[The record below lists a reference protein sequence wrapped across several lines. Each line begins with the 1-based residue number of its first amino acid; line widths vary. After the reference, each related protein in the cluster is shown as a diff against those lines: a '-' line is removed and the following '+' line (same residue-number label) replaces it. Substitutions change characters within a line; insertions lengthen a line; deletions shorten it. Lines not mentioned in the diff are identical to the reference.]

1 METLR
6 QDIRFGLRTLLK
18 RPGFTLVAVLTLALG
33 IGANSAIFSVVNAVV
48 LRPLPYGAPERLV
61 ALWGNLNQKGF
72 EELELSA
79 PEFVDFRQR
88 GAHVFE
94 DVAAYSQGGFNLT
107 GAGEPE
113 RIQGAYATA
122 SLFSTLGVAP
132 LKGRAYTE
140 EEDRPGSNDVI
151 VISHSLWQ
159 RRFGGDLSV
168 VGKSITLDGRPNT
181 VVGVMPADFHFPDK
195 DTDIWKPAAFDADL
209 LSPNNRGSHFLNAV
223 ARLKPG
229 FTTARAG
236 EEVAALARAQGQE
249 NANNYPRGFG
259 ASVRPLD
266 EEVVGP
272 SVRTSLFVMLGA
284 VGLVLL
290 IACANVANLL
300 LARAASRRKEVA
312 VRTALGAGRA
322 RIMRQ
327 LLTESVMLAL
337 AGGAVGIVLALW
349 GVDLLVALAP
359 EGTPRVAEV
368 GLDARVV
375 GFTFGVSLLTG
386 VIFGLVPALYS
397 SKVDLNESLKE
408 GGRGGTEGA
417 SRGRLRGLLVV
428 GEFALALV
436 LLAGAGLLVKSFT
449 RVLEESPGF
458 DSRGVLTMRLVLSQS
473 KYNGYDQHRA
483 FYSNLFTRL
492 RQLPGVEAVGANNL
506 LPLNGSGGSRGF
518 LIEGRPV
525 PQGQSHPEEQLRF
538 ITPGYFEA
546 MRVPLLRGRD
556 FEDRDVTGQTR
567 VAVVS
572 RSMAE
577 RHWPGEEAIGKR
589 FAYANIRRG
598 SEHQPEWIEI
608 VGIVGD
614 IKHRGLDLE
623 SKPEIYVP
631 VYQPLFTNRPTP
643 PLSLY
648 VAVRTSGD
656 PAALASSVRREVA
669 AVDPEQPLANVRT
682 MEERLAESVAQR
694 RFNMTLL
701 GVFACVAL
709 VLAGVGVYGVMAYA
723 VARRTHEIGVRVAL
737 GAQRSDVVRLVLRQ
751 GMWLALAGVGVGV
764 AGAYAAT
771 RLMTGL
777 LYGVSPT
784 DPLTFL
790 GVSALLTAAAL
801 LACLVP
807 ARRATKVDP
816 MVALRYE

>member
-6 QDIRFGLRTLLK
+6 QDVRFGLRTLRK

-48 LRPLPYGAPERLV
+48 LRPLPYAAPERLV

-79 PEFVDFRQR
+79 PEFVDFRAR

-94 DVAAYSQGGFNLT
+94 DAAAYYEGGFNMT

-113 RIQGAYATA
+113 RVQGVYATA
-122 SLFSTLGVAP
+122 SLFNTLGVAP
-132 LKGRAYTE
+132 SRGRAYTA
-140 EEDRPGSNDVI
+140 EEDRPGSNDVV
-151 VISHSLWQ
+151 VISHSLWR
-159 RRFGGDLSV
+159 RRFNADPAV
-168 VGKSITLDGRPNT
+168 AGKSVMLDGRAST
-181 VVGVMPADFHFPDK
+181 ILGVMPADFHFPNN

-209 LSPNNRGSHFLNAV
+209 LSPNNRGSHFMSAV
-223 ARLKPG
+223 ARLKEG
-229 FTTARAG
+229 FTLARAG
-236 EEVAALARAQGQE
+236 EEVAALARAQGAE
-249 NANNYPRGFG
+249 NANSYPRGFG
-259 ASVRPLD
+259 ASIRPLA
-266 EEVVGP
+266 EEVVGT

-300 LARAASRRKEVA
+300 LARASSRRKEVA
-312 VRTALGAGRA
+312 VRTALGAGRV

-327 LLTESVMLAL
+327 LLTESALLSL
-337 AGGAVGIVLALW
+337 AGGAAGLVLALW
-349 GVDLLVALAP
+349 GIDLLVALAP

-368 GLDARVV
+368 GLDAGVV
-375 GFTFGVSLLTG
+375 AFTFGVSLLTG
-386 VIFGLVPALYS
+386 VVFGLVPALHA

-408 GGRGGTEGA
+408 GGRGGGEGER
-417 SRGRLRGLLVV
+417 RGSLRGLLVV

-436 LLAGAGLLVKSFT
+436 LLAGAGLLVKSFA
-449 RVLEESPGF
+449 RVLGESPGF
-458 DSRGVLTMRLVLSQS
+458 DARGVLTMRLVLPQT
-473 KYNGYDQHRA
+473 KYGSYDGHRA
-483 FYSNLFTRL
+483 FYSNLFGRL
-492 RQLPGVEAVGANNL
+492 RALPGVEAVGANNL
-506 LPLNGSGGSRGF
+506 LPLNGNGGSRTF

-525 PQGQSHPEEQLRF
+525 PPGQPKPEEQLRF
-538 ITPGYFEA
+538 ITPGYFA
-546 MRVPLLRGRD
+546 SMRVPVLRGRD
-556 FEDRDVTGQTR
+556 FGERDVQTAPR

-577 RHWPGEEAIGKR
+577 RHWPGEEAVGKR
-589 FAYANIRRG
+589 IAYAGIGRG
-598 SEHQPEWIEI
+598 HDQTPEWIEV
-608 VGIVGD
+608 VGVVGD
-614 IKHRGLDLE
+614 VRHRGLDLE

-631 VYQPLFTNRPTP
+631 VYQPLFSNRPVP

-656 PAALASSVRREVA
+656 PAALAAAVRREVA
-669 AVDPEQPLANVRT
+669 AVDPEQPVANVRT

-723 VARRTHEIGVRVAL
+723 VARRTHEIGIRVAL
-737 GAQRSDVVRLVLRQ
+737 GAQRGDVVRLVLRQ
-751 GMWLALAGVGVGV
+751 GMWLALAGVGAGL
-764 AGAYAAT
+764 AGAYAVT
-771 RLMTGL
+771 RLMSGL

-784 DPLTFL
+784 DPLTFV
-790 GVSALLTAAAL
+790 GVALLLAAVGL

-816 MVALRYE
+816 MTALRYE

>member
-6 QDIRFGLRTLLK
+6 QDVRFALRTLLK

-48 LRPLPYGAPERLV
+48 LRPLPYAAPERLV
-61 ALWGNLNQKGF
+61 ALWGDLNQSGF

-79 PEFVDFRQR
+79 PEYADFRAR

-94 DVAAYSQGGFNLT
+94 DVAAFNVGGFNLT

-113 RIQGAYATA
+113 RIQGVYATA
-122 SLFSTLGVAP
+122 SLFPTLGVAP
-132 LKGRAYTE
+132 LRGRAYTA
-140 EEDRPGSNDVI
+140 EEDRPGSDDVA
-151 VISHSLWQ
+151 VISHSLWR
-159 RRFGGDLSV
+159 RRFGSDPAA
-168 VGKSITLDGRPNT
+168 VGKTVTLDGRPT
-181 VVGVMPADFHFPDK
+181 TIVGVMPPDFRFPGH
-195 DTDIWKPAAFDADL
+195 DTDVWKPAAFDADL
-209 LSPNNRGSHFLNAV
+209 LSPNNRGSHFLSAV
-223 ARLKPG
+223 ARLRPG
-229 FTTARAG
+229 FTLGRAR
-236 EEVAALARAQGQE
+236 EEVAALARAQGEE
-249 NANNYPRGFG
+249 NRNTYPRGFG
-259 ASVRPLD
+259 ASLRPLD

-272 SVRTSLFVMLGA
+272 SVRTSLFLMLFA
-284 VGLVLL
+284 VGALLL

-327 LLTESVMLAL
+327 LLTESVLLSL
-337 AGGAVGIVLALW
+337 AGGAAGLVLALW
-349 GVDLLVALAP
+349 GVDLLVTLAP

-375 GFTFGVSLLTG
+375 AFTFGVSLLTG
-386 VIFGLVPALYS
+386 VVFGLAPALYA

-436 LLAGAGLLVKSFT
+436 VLACAGLLVRSFA
-449 RVLEESPGF
+449 RVLEERPGF
-458 DSRGVLTMRLVLSQS
+458 DARGVLTMRLVLPES
-473 KYNGYDQHRA
+473 KYKSYDAHRA
-483 FYSNLFTRL
+483 FYENLFARL
-492 RQLPGVEAVGANNL
+492 RGLPGVEAVGANNL
-506 LPLNGSGGSRGF
+506 LPFNGSGGSRGF

-525 PQGQSHPEEQLRF
+525 PPGQPHPEEQLRF
-538 ITPGYFEA
+538 VTPGYFEA
-546 MRVPLLRGRD
+546 LRVPLLRGRD
-556 FEDRDVTGQTR
+556 LTERDVAGGTR
-567 VAVVS
+567 VALVS

-598 SEHQPEWIEI
+598 SEHAPEWIEI
-608 VGIVGD
+608 VGVVGD
-614 IKHRGLDLE
+614 VKHRGLDIDPR
-623 SKPEIYVP
+623 PEIYVP

-648 VAVRTSGD
+648 VAVRTKGD
-656 PAALASSVRREVA
+656 PAALAPSVRREVA

-682 MEERLAESVAQR
+682 MEERVAGSVAER

-709 VLAGVGVYGVMAYA
+709 ALAAVGVYGVMAYA

-737 GAQRSDVVRLVLRQ
+737 GAQRGDVVRLVLRQ
-751 GMWLALAGVGVGV
+751 GMWLALAGVGCGV
-764 AGAYAAT
+764 ALAYAAT
-771 RLMTGL
+771 RLMQGL

-784 DPLTFL
+784 DPLTFA
-790 GVSALLTAAAL
+790 GVSALLAAAAL

-816 MVALRYE
+816 MIALRYE

>member
-6 QDIRFGLRTLLK
+6 QDVRFGLRTLLK
-18 RPGFTLVAVLTLALG
+18 RPGFTLVAVVTLALG

-48 LRPLPYGAPERLV
+48 LRPLPYAAPERLV

-72 EELELSA
+72 EELEVSA
-79 PEFVDFRQR
+79 PEYADFRGR

-94 DVAAYSQGGFNLT
+94 DVAAYYESGFNMT

-113 RIQGAYATA
+113 RIQGVRATA

-132 LKGRAYTE
+132 LTGRAYTE
-140 EEDRPGSNDVI
+140 EEDRPGAPDVA
-151 VISHSLWQ
+151 VISHSLWR
-159 RRFGGDLSV
+159 RRFNSDPSV
-168 VGKSITLDGRPNT
+168 VGKSVTLDGRPT
-181 VVGVMPADFHFPDK
+181 TIVGVMRADFHFPNNDA
-195 DTDIWKPAAFDADL
+195 DVWKPAAFDADL

-223 ARLKPG
+223 ARLKEG
-229 FTTARAG
+229 FTPARANT
-236 EEVAALARAQGQE
+236 EVAALARAQGAE
-249 NANNYPRGFG
+249 NAGNYPRGFG
-259 ASVRPLD
+259 ASVRPLA

-300 LARAASRRKEVA
+300 LARASSRRKEVA

-327 LLTESVMLAL
+327 LLTESVLLSL
-337 AGGAVGIVLALW
+337 AGGGAGLMLALW

-368 GLDARVV
+368 GLDARVIL
-375 GFTFGVSLLTG
+375 FTFGVSLLTG
-386 VIFGLVPALYS
+386 VVFGLAPALHA

-408 GGRGGTEGA
+408 GGRGGGEGA
-417 SRGRLRGLLVV
+417 GRGRLRGLLVV

-449 RVLEESPGF
+449 RVLDERPGF
-458 DSRGVLTMRLVLSQS
+458 DARGVLTMRLVLPES
-473 KYNGYDQHRA
+473 KYKSYDAHRA
-483 FYSNLFTRL
+483 FYSSLFERL
-492 RQLPGVEAVGANNL
+492 RRLPGVEAVGANNL
-506 LPLNGSGGSRGF
+506 LPLNGSGGSRTF

-525 PQGQSHPEEQLRF
+525 PAGQPKPEEQLRYV
-538 ITPGYFEA
+538 TPGYFAA
-546 MRVPLLRGRD
+546 MRVPVLRGRD
-556 FEDRDVTGQTR
+556 FDERDVQTAPR

-577 RHWPGEEAIGKR
+577 RHWPGEEAVGKR
-589 FAYANIRRG
+589 LAYAGIGRG
-598 SEHQPEWIEI
+598 HDEKPEWIEV
-608 VGIVGD
+608 VGVVGD
-614 IKHRGLDLE
+614 VKHRGLDLE

-631 VYQPLFTNRPTP
+631 VHQPLFANRPTP

-656 PAALASSVRREVA
+656 PAALAPVVRREVA

-709 VLAGVGVYGVMAYA
+709 LLAGVGVYGVMAYA
-723 VARRTHEIGVRVAL
+723 VARRTHEIGIRVAL
-737 GAQRSDVVRLVLRQ
+737 GAQRGDVVRLVLRQ
-751 GMWLALAGVGVGV
+751 GMWLALAGVGLGV
-764 AGAYAAT
+764 VGAYAAT
-771 RLMTGL
+771 RLMSGL

-801 LACLVP
+801 LACLLP

>member
-48 LRPLPYGAPERLV
+48 LRPLPYGAPDRLV

-79 PEFVDFRQR
+79 PEYADFRR
-88 GAHVFE
+88 AGAHVFE

-113 RIQGAYATA
+113 RIQGVYATA
-122 SLFSTLGVAP
+122 SLFPTLGVAP
-132 LKGRAYTE
+132 LRGRAYTE
-140 EEDRPGSNDVI
+140 EEDRPGSDDVA

-159 RRFGGDLSV
+159 RRFGADPSV
-168 VGKSITLDGRPNT
+168 VGKSVTLDGRPT
-181 VVGVMPADFHFPDK
+181 TIVGVMPAGFRFPDN
-195 DTDIWKPAAFDADL
+195 DTDVWKPAAFSADL

-229 FTTARAG
+229 FTAERAS
-236 EEVAALARAQGQE
+236 EEAAALARAQGQE

-259 ASVRPLD
+259 ASVRPLQ
-266 EEVVGP
+266 EEVIGTN
-272 SVRTSLFVMLGA
+272 VRTSLFVMLGA

-327 LLTESVMLAL
+327 LLTESVLLSL
-337 AGGAVGIVLALW
+337 AGGAAGLMLALW
-349 GVDLLVALAP
+349 GVDLLVTLAP
-359 EGTPRVAEV
+359 EGTPRLGEV

-375 GFTFGVSLLTG
+375 AFTFGVSLLTG
-386 VIFGLVPALYS
+386 VVFGLAPALHS

-408 GGRGGTEGA
+408 GGRGGAEGA
-417 SRGRLRGLLVV
+417 GRGRLRGLLVV

-436 LLAGAGLLVKSFT
+436 LLASAGLLVKSFA

-458 DSRGVLTMRLVLSQS
+458 ESRGVLTMRVVLSQS
-473 KYNGYDQHRA
+473 KYGSYDQHRG
-483 FYSNLFTRL
+483 FYSNLFERL
-492 RQLPGVEAVGANNL
+492 RRLPGVEAVGANNMV
-506 LPLNGSGGSRGF
+506 PLSGSGGSRTF

-525 PQGQSHPEEQLRF
+525 PEGQPKPEEQLRF
-538 ITPGYFEA
+538 VTPGYFEA

-556 FEDRDVTGQTR
+556 FTERDVAGQTR

-572 RSMAE
+572 RSTAE
-577 RHWPGEEAIGKR
+577 RHWPGEEAVGKR
-589 FAYANIRRG
+589 IAYAGIGRG
-598 SEHQPEWIEI
+598 HDQTPEWIEV
-608 VGIVGD
+608 VGVVGD
-614 IKHRGLDLE
+614 VKHRGLDLE

-631 VYQPLFTNRPTP
+631 VYQPLFSSRPTP

-648 VAVRTSGD
+648 VAVRTKGD
-656 PAALASSVRREVA
+656 PAALAAAVRREVA

-682 MEERLAESVAQR
+682 MGERLAESVAQR

-709 VLAGVGVYGVMAYA
+709 LLAAVGVYGVMAYA

-737 GAQRSDVVRLVLRQ
+737 GAQRGDVVRLVVRQ
-751 GMWLALAGVGVGV
+751 GMWLALAGVAVGV

-784 DPLTFL
+784 DPLTFV

-801 LACLVP
+801 LACLIP

-816 MVALRYE
+816 MIALRYE

>member
-6 QDIRFGLRTLLK
+6 QDVRFGLRTLRK

-48 LRPLPYGAPERLV
+48 LRPLPYAAPERLV

-72 EELELSA
+72 EEVELSA
-79 PEFVDFRQR
+79 PEFADFRAR

-94 DVAAYSQGGFNLT
+94 DAAAYYEGGFNMT

-113 RIQGAYATA
+113 RVRGVYATA
-122 SLFSTLGVAP
+122 GLFSTLGVAP
-132 LKGRAYTE
+132 LKGRAYTA
-140 EEDRPGSNDVI
+140 EEDRPGSNDVV
-151 VISHSLWQ
+151 VISHSLWR
-159 RRFGGDLSV
+159 RRFNSDPAV
-168 VGKSITLDGRPNT
+168 AGKSVMLDGRACT
-181 VVGVMPADFHFPDK
+181 VVGVMPADFRFPDN

-209 LSPNNRGSHFLNAV
+209 LSPNNRGSHFMSAV

-229 FTTARAG
+229 FDAGRAG
-236 EEVAALARAQGQE
+236 EEVAALARAQGEE
-249 NANNYPRGFG
+249 NPNSYPRGFG
-259 ASVRPLD
+259 ASIRPLA
-266 EEVVGP
+266 EEVVGR

-327 LLTESVMLAL
+327 LMTESVLLSL
-337 AGGAVGIVLALW
+337 AGGAAGLVLALW

-359 EGTPRVAEV
+359 EGTPRVGEV

-375 GFTFGVSLLTG
+375 AFTFGVSLLTG
-386 VIFGLVPALYS
+386 VVFGLAPALHA

-408 GGRGGTEGA
+408 GGRGSGEGA
-417 SRGRLRGLLVV
+417 GRGSLRGLLVV

-436 LLAGAGLLVKSFT
+436 LLAGAGLLVKSFS
-449 RVLEESPGF
+449 RVLGESPGF
-458 DSRGVLTMRLVLSQS
+458 DARGVLTMRLVLPQT
-473 KYNGYDQHRA
+473 KYRSYEEHRA
-483 FYSNLFTRL
+483 FYSNLFGRL
-492 RQLPGVEAVGANNL
+492 RALPGVEAVGANNL
-506 LPLNGSGGSRGF
+506 LPLNGNGGSRTF

-525 PQGQSHPEEQLRF
+525 PPGQPKPEEQLRF
-538 ITPGYFEA
+538 VTPGYFA
-546 MRVPLLRGRD
+546 SLRVPVLRGRD
-556 FEDRDVTGQTR
+556 FDERDVQSAPR
-567 VAVVS
+567 VAVVT
-572 RSMAE
+572 RAMAE
-577 RHWPGEEAIGKR
+577 RHWPGEEAVGKR
-589 FAYANIRRG
+589 IAYAGIARG
-598 SEHQPEWIEI
+598 QEQRPEWIEV
-608 VGIVGD
+608 VGVVGD
-614 IKHRGLDLE
+614 VRHRGLDLE

-631 VYQPLFTNRPTP
+631 VYQPLFSNRPVP

-656 PAALASSVRREVA
+656 AGALAASVRREVA
-669 AVDPEQPLANVRT
+669 AVDPEQPVANVRT

-701 GVFACVAL
+701 GIFACVAL

-723 VARRTHEIGVRVAL
+723 VARRTHEIGIRVAL
-737 GAQRSDVVRLVLRQ
+737 GARRGDVLRLVLRQ
-751 GMWLALAGVGVGV
+751 GMWLALAGVAAGLV
-764 AGAYAAT
+764 GAYAAT
-771 RLMTGL
+771 RLMSGL

-784 DPLTFL
+784 DPLTFA
-790 GVSALLTAAAL
+790 GVAALLAAVGL

>member
-6 QDIRFGLRTLLK
+6 QDIRFGLRTLWK
-18 RPGFTLVAVLTLALG
+18 RPGFTAVAVLTLALG

-79 PEFVDFRQR
+79 PEYTDFRRR

-94 DVAAYSQGGFNLT
+94 DAAAYAQDGFNLT

-113 RIQGAYATA
+113 RIQGVNATA
-122 SLFSTLGVAP
+122 SLFTTLGVAP
-132 LKGRAYTE
+132 LRGRAYTE
-140 EEDRPGSNDVI
+140 EEDRPGSDDVV

-159 RRFGGDLSV
+159 RRFGSDPSV
-168 VGKSITLDGRPNT
+168 VGRSVTLDGRPNT
-181 VVGVMPADFHFPDK
+181 IVGVMPADFRFPDN
-195 DTDIWKPAAFDADL
+195 DTDVWKPAAFSAEL
-209 LSPNNRGSHFLNAV
+209 LSPNNRGSHFLSAV

-229 FTTARAG
+229 FTAARAT

-249 NANNYPRGFG
+249 SPNTYSRGFG
-259 ASVRPLD
+259 ASVRPLQ

-312 VRTALGAGRA
+312 VRTALGAGRV
-322 RIMRQ
+322 RIIRQ
-327 LLTESVMLAL
+327 LLTESVMLSV
-337 AGGAVGIVLALW
+337 AGGAAGLMLALW
-349 GVDLLVALAP
+349 GVDLLVTLAP
-359 EGTPRVAEV
+359 EGTPRLGEV

-375 GFTFGVSLLTG
+375 AFTFGVSLLTG
-386 VIFGLVPALYS
+386 VVFGLAPALHS
-397 SKVDLNESLKE
+397 SKVDPNESLKE
-408 GGRGGTEGA
+408 GGRGGTETAG
-417 SRGRLRGLLVV
+417 RGRLRSLLVV

-436 LLAGAGLLVKSFT
+436 LLASAGLLVKSFA
-449 RVLEESPGF
+449 RVLDESPGF
-458 DSRGVLTMRLVLSQS
+458 DSRGVLTMRLVLPES
-473 KYNGYDQHRA
+473 KYGGYDQHRA
-483 FYSNLFTRL
+483 FYSNLFARL
-492 RQLPGVEAVGANNL
+492 RALPGVEAVGANNI
-506 LPLNGSGGSRGF
+506 LPLSGSRGSRTF

-525 PQGQSHPEEQLRF
+525 AQGQPKPEEQLRF
-538 ITPGYFEA
+538 VTPGYFEA

-556 FEDRDVTGQTR
+556 FSDRDVNGQTR
-567 VAVVS
+567 VALVS

-577 RHWPGEEAIGKR
+577 RHWPGEEAVGKR
-589 FAYANIRRG
+589 IAYAGIGRG
-598 SEHQPEWIEI
+598 ENQTPEWIEV
-608 VGIVGD
+608 VGVVGD
-614 IKHRGLDLE
+614 VKHRGLDLE

-631 VYQPLFTNRPTP
+631 VYQPLFSTRPTP

-648 VAVRTSGD
+648 VAVRAKGD
-656 PAALASSVRREVA
+656 PAALAPALRREVA

-709 VLAGVGVYGVMAYA
+709 LLAGVGVYGVMAYA

-737 GAQRSDVVRLVLRQ
+737 GAQRGDVVRLVLRQ

-784 DPLTFL
+784 DPLTFV

-807 ARRATKVDP
+807 ARRATRVDP

>member
-6 QDIRFGLRTLLK
+6 QDVRFGLRSLLK

-48 LRPLPYGAPERLV
+48 LRPLPYAAPERLV

-79 PEFVDFRQR
+79 PEFADFRAR

-94 DVAAYSQGGFNLT
+94 DAAAYYEGGFNLT

-113 RIQGAYATA
+113 RVRGVYATA
-122 SLFSTLGVAP
+122 GLFNTLGVAP
-132 LKGRAYTE
+132 SKGRAYTA
-140 EEDRPGSNDVI
+140 EEDRPGSNDVV
-151 VISHSLWQ
+151 VISHSLWR
-159 RRFGGDLSV
+159 RRFNSDPAV
-168 VGKSITLDGRPNT
+168 AGKSVMLDGRAST
-181 VVGVMPADFHFPDK
+181 IVGVMPADFHFPDK

-209 LSPNNRGSHFLNAV
+209 LSPNNRGSHFMNAV

-229 FTTARAG
+229 FTLERAS
-236 EEVAALARAQGQE
+236 EEVAALARAQGAE
-249 NANNYPRGFG
+249 NPNTYQRGFG
-259 ASVRPLD
+259 ASIRPLA

-327 LLTESVMLAL
+327 LLTESVLLSL
-337 AGGAVGIVLALW
+337 AGGAAGLVLALW
-349 GVDLLVALAP
+349 GVDVLVALAP
-359 EGTPRVAEV
+359 EGTPRVTEV

-375 GFTFGVSLLTG
+375 AFTFGVSLLTG
-386 VIFGLVPALYS
+386 VVFGLAPALHA

-408 GGRGGTEGA
+408 GGRGTGESAG
-417 SRGRLRGLLVV
+417 RGSLRGLLVV

-436 LLAGAGLLVKSFT
+436 LLAGAGLLIKSFA
-449 RVLEESPGF
+449 RVLGESPGF
-458 DSRGVLTMRLVLSQS
+458 DARGVLTMRLVLPQT
-473 KYNGYDQHRA
+473 KYRSYEEHRA
-483 FYSNLFTRL
+483 FYSNLFGRL
-492 RQLPGVEAVGANNL
+492 RALPGVESVGANNL
-506 LPLNGSGGSRGF
+506 LPLNGNGGSRTF

-525 PQGQSHPEEQLRF
+525 PPGQSKPEEQLRF
-538 ITPGYFEA
+538 ITPGYFA
-546 MRVPLLRGRD
+546 SLRVPVLRGRD
-556 FEDRDVTGQTR
+556 FDERDVQTAPR
-567 VAVVS
+567 VAVVT
-572 RSMAE
+572 RAMAE
-577 RHWPGEEAIGKR
+577 RHWPGEEAVGKR
-589 FAYANIRRG
+589 IAYAGIARG
-598 SEHQPEWIEI
+598 QEQRPEWIEV
-608 VGIVGD
+608 VGVVGD
-614 IKHRGLDLE
+614 VRHRGLDLE

-631 VYQPLFTNRPTP
+631 VYQPLFSNRPVP

-656 PAALASSVRREVA
+656 AGALAASVRREVA
-669 AVDPEQPLANVRT
+669 AVDPEQPIANVRT

-723 VARRTHEIGVRVAL
+723 VSRRTHEIGIRVAL
-737 GAQRSDVVRLVLRQ
+737 GAQRGDVVRLVLRQ
-751 GMWLALAGVGVGV
+751 GMWLALGGVGAGL

-771 RLMTGL
+771 RLMSGL

-784 DPLTFL
+784 DPLTFA
-790 GVSALLTAAAL
+790 GVAALLAAVGL